1 MTRWRWRSARS
12 RRWCPVPRSSGG
24 PWPCPPR
31 WCGGPTRPSPGRTAF
46 PRTSPASA
54 SPSPCRSRSGDRQLH
69 RLVGQHAGGASRPS
83 PRNEVSAMATMFD
96 RLDELERTHAQL
108 TRDLGNPEVLADSGR
123 YTQIAK
129 RHAELSEVVQAYG
142 EYRQAVDNAEAAR
155 ELAREST
162 PADRELFRAEAE
174 RDEAR
179 AEQLAQRLQVLLL
192 PRDPLDGKNVIFEI
206 RAGAGGD
213 EAGLFAGEL
222 YRMYTR
228 YAERQGWKV
237 EEMSVSEQGVGGLK
251 EAVFTIAGKGVYS
264 RLKHES
270 GVHRVQRVP
279 QTESGGR
286 IHTSTASVAVMPEAE
301 EVDVSVDPG
310 DLRIDVFRSSGPG
323 GQSVNT
329 TDSAVRVT
337 HLPTGL
343 VVSCQ
348 DEKSQIQNREKALR
362 ILRAR
367 LLQAE
372 RDKAA
377 QARADVRASQIGT
390 GDRSEK
396 IRTYNFP
403 QNRLTDHRIGLTL
416 HSLPDIMTGD
426 LEEVVGALAQ
436 EEQRRRLAVLAEQ

>member
-1 MTRWRWRSARS
+1 
-12 RRWCPVPRSSGG
+12 
-24 PWPCPPR
+24 
-31 WCGGPTRPSPGRTAF
+31 
-46 PRTSPASA
+46 
-54 SPSPCRSRSGDRQLH
+54 
-69 RLVGQHAGGASRPS
+69 
-83 PRNEVSAMATMFD
+83 MATMFD
-96 RLDELERTHAQL
+96 RLDELERTYAQL
-108 TRDLGNPEVLADSGR
+108 TRDLGDPEVLADSTR

-129 RHAELSEVVQAYG
+129 RHAELSEVVQAYA
-142 EYRQAVDNAEAAR
+142 EYREAVDDAQAAR

-162 PADRELFRAEAE
+162 GADRDLFRAEAE
-174 RDEAR
+174 QGEAH
-179 AEQLAQRLQVLLL
+179 AEGLAERLQLLLL
-192 PRDPLDGKNVIFEI
+192 PRDPLDSKNVIFEI

-222 YRMYTR
+222 YRMYSR

-251 EAVFTIAGKGVYS
+251 EAVFTISGKGVYS

-301 EVDVSVDPG
+301 EVDVQVDPG
-310 DLRIDVFRSSGPG
+310 DLRVDVYRSSGPG

-329 TDSAVRVT
+329 TDSAVRIT

-372 RDKAA
+372 QDRAA
-377 QARADVRASQIGT
+377 QARADVRAAQIGT

-396 IRTYNFP
+396 VRTYNFP

-426 LEEVVGALAQ
+426 LEPVVSALVG
-436 EEQRRRLAVLAEQ
+436 EEQRRRLATLAEQ

>member
-1 MTRWRWRSARS
+1 
-12 RRWCPVPRSSGG
+12 
-24 PWPCPPR
+24 
-31 WCGGPTRPSPGRTAF
+31 
-46 PRTSPASA
+46 
-54 SPSPCRSRSGDRQLH
+54 
-69 RLVGQHAGGASRPS
+69 
-83 PRNEVSAMATMFD
+83 MATMFD